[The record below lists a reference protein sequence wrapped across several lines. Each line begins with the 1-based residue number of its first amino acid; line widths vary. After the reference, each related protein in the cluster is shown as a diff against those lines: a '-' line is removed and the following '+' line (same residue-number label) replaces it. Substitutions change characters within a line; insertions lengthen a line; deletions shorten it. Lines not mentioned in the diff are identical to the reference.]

1 MGIKG
6 SYVTTNSDK
15 RLLVQL
21 LCACA
26 SPVHT
31 YRCEQVMQTT
41 VLTVFNQRW
50 GFFPLLCLT
59 WNNCDKQMQHLC
71 GGHFELL
78 FSTSHCPSY
87 ISVLSYFIY
96 RSCRSLVTTH
106 FSAFL
111 VWTGVQ
117 SNGECV
123 LKTKGD
129 LWIVVTHFV
138 CGCCQEATGT
148 RPLKAPADAHLRC
161 FYLWFCYC
169 SVIYSCVSCPAM
181 KWSDRKLVCG

>member
-6 SYVTTNSDK
+6 SYVTTNSVK

-21 LCACA
+21 LCASA
-26 SPVHT
+26 SAVHT
-31 YRCEQVMQTT
+31 YRCEQVMQTAEHRCINCIYSMVGVFLFHAPPEIT
-41 VLTVFNQRW
+41 VINKCNIYVDDTLSCCF
-50 GFFPLLCLT
+50 
-59 WNNCDKQMQHLC
+59 
-71 GGHFELL
+71 
-78 FSTSHCPSY
+78 CPSY
-87 ISVLSYFIY
+87 ISLLLYFIY

-117 SNGECV
+117 SNGV
-123 LKTKGD
+123 LKTKDD
-129 LWIVVTHFV
+129 LWTVVTHFA

-161 FYLWFCYC
+161 FYLWFRYC
-169 SVIYSCVSCPAM
+169 SVIYSCVSCPVK
-181 KWSDRKLVCG
+181 KWSGRKQVCG